1 MIERREQNY
10 SHTPVYLTTFYREGV
25 QLKNKFQNLSEAV
38 FKVYKTSS
46 HSAVPDQVKL
56 LKMSRLS
63 NVEAK
68 DSLLVKV
75 KSGIQ
80 ACIQMDIIKDMPEF
94 LIPNI
99 ENSIYTYTSEGVTFL
114 EDRFVNVVHFEQKKG
129 ISEPLFAENYSLIL
143 KRAPYCKPAWKFIL
157 YM

>member
-1 MIERREQNY
+1 
-10 SHTPVYLTTFYREGV
+10 
-25 QLKNKFQNLSEAV
+25 
-38 FKVYKTSS
+38 
-46 HSAVPDQVKL
+46 
-56 LKMSRLS
+56 MSRLS

-114 EDRFVNVVHFEQKKG
+114 EDRFVNVVHFEQKKE
-129 ISEPLFAENYSLIL
+129 SVNLFFAENYSLIL
-143 KRAPYCKPAWKFIL
+143 KRAPYCKPVWKFIL

>member
-1 MIERREQNY
+1 M
-10 SHTPVYLTTFYREGV
+10 
-25 QLKNKFQNLSEAV
+25 

-94 LIPNI
+94 LIPSI

-114 EDRFVNVVHFEQKKG
+114 EDRFVNVVHFEQKKE
-129 ISEPLFAENYSLIL
+129 SVNLFFAENYSLIL
-143 KRAPYCKPAWKFIL
+143 KRAPYCKPVWKFIL

>member
-1 MIERREQNY
+1 
-10 SHTPVYLTTFYREGV
+10 
-25 QLKNKFQNLSEAV
+25 
-38 FKVYKTSS
+38 
-46 HSAVPDQVKL
+46 
-56 LKMSRLS
+56 MSRLS

-143 KRAPYCKPAWKFIL
+143 KRAPYCKPVWKFIL

>member
-1 MIERREQNY
+1 MIERRNKNY

-38 FKVYKTSS
+38 FKVYKTSLYS
-46 HSAVPDQVKL
+46 SVPDQVKL

-94 LIPNI
+94 LTPSV
-99 ENSIYTYTSEGVTFL
+99 EKGIYDYTSEGVTFL
-114 EDRFVNVVHFEQKKG
+114 EDRFVNVVHLSRKRE
-129 ISEPLFAENYSLIL
+129 SANLFFVESYFLIPRQVL
-143 KRAPYCKPAWKFIL
+143 YCKPVWKFIL

>member
-1 MIERREQNY
+1 
-10 SHTPVYLTTFYREGV
+10 
-25 QLKNKFQNLSEAV
+25 
-38 FKVYKTSS
+38 
-46 HSAVPDQVKL
+46 
-56 LKMSRLS
+56 MSRLS

-114 EDRFVNVVHFEQKKG
+114 EDRFVNVVHFEQKKE
-129 ISEPLFAENYSLIL
+129 SVNLFLRRTI
-143 KRAPYCKPAWKFIL
+143 P
-157 YM
+157 

>member
-1 MIERREQNY
+1 
-10 SHTPVYLTTFYREGV
+10 
-25 QLKNKFQNLSEAV
+25 
-38 FKVYKTSS
+38 
-46 HSAVPDQVKL
+46 
-56 LKMSRLS
+56 MSRLS

-94 LIPNI
+94 LTPSV
-99 ENSIYTYTSEGVTFL
+99 EKGIYDYTSEGVTFL

-129 ISEPLFAENYSLIL
+129 NQRTSFFLWRAIS
-143 KRAPYCKPAWKFIL
+143 
-157 YM
+157 

>member
-1 MIERREQNY
+1 MNGGNRTIRIL
-10 SHTPVYLTTFYREGV
+10 PMYLTTFYREGV
-25 QLKNKFQNLSEAV
+25 QLKTN
-38 FKVYKTSS
+38 FKTCRKQCSRFIR
-46 HSAVPDQVKL
+46 HPHIQQCRIKMKL

-99 ENSIYTYTSEGVTFL
+99 ENSIYTYTSEV
-114 EDRFVNVVHFEQKKG
+114 
-129 ISEPLFAENYSLIL
+129 
-143 KRAPYCKPAWKFIL
+143 
-157 YM
+157 

>member
-1 MIERREQNY
+1 
-10 SHTPVYLTTFYREGV
+10 
-25 QLKNKFQNLSEAV
+25 
-38 FKVYKTSS
+38 
-46 HSAVPDQVKL
+46 
-56 LKMSRLS
+56 MSRLS

-94 LIPNI
+94 LIPSI

-114 EDRFVNVVHFEQKKG
+114 ETG
-129 ISEPLFAENYSLIL
+129 L
-143 KRAPYCKPAWKFIL
+143 
-157 YM
+157 